1 MNNIVLPLDGIKV
14 VELGIWVAGPACA
27 RVLGEL
33 GADVIKVENPRGGD
47 PARGVVS
54 AGAEKDS
61 VNPLWELYNGSKR
74 SIAVDLTQA
83 AGKEIVYKLMKASD
97 VL

>member
-1 MNNIVLPLDGIKV
+1 MVLPLDGIKV

-27 RVLGEL
+27 RILGEL
-33 GADVIKVENPRGGD
+33 GADVIKIENPRGGD
-47 PARGVVS
+47 PARGLVS
-54 AGAEKDS
+54 AGADKDTP
-61 VNPLWELYNGSKR
+61 NPFWELYNGSKR